1 MKYSKLHGNGVYA
14 RKALQKG
21 EIVEFAPSVLLMNT
35 EMLGTF
41 GLVSTGLVSR
51 RHFGPTEIIFTDLI
65 GKHPKRKSVGSPP
78 LFQKRLLFE
87 KWHCTSCL

>member
-41 GLVSTGLVSR
+41 ELVSTGLVGVTLANQKLVS
-51 RHFGPTEIIFTDLI
+51 LI
-65 GKHPKRKSVGSPP
+65 SLDGLP
-78 LFQKRLLFE
+78 
-87 KWHCTSCL
+87 

>member
-21 EIVEFAPSVLLMNT
+21 EIAEFAPSVLLMNT

-41 GLVSTGLVSR
+41 WVGING
-51 RHFGPTEIIFTDLI
+51 FGIKASLWPNRNYF
-65 GKHPKRKSVGSPP
+65 H
-78 LFQKRLLFE
+78 
-87 KWHCTSCL
+87 